1 MINLKNIR
9 YKSFLYFHTNLK
21 NKICLSIMSDS
32 DALKN
37 EEKISPIIHYTFEL
51 GNISYGALCLGVG
64 GMKGILLLGALHE
77 FWTRGQLKN
86 LVYYSGSS
94 VGALIVA
101 MLAIGYEPL
110 ELLTILCDPYFTSQF
125 GVLNFGNLGTIMG
138 LFPHSILRTKLEEI
152 VLLKLGY
159 LPTFGDLLKRLHKH
173 VIITAYCLSETDP
186 GKSKVFFNPISHPE
200 MSVIEAVILS
210 CNIPGIFQRAK
221 WNDKIWID
229 GACASLFPIKELQA
243 ICPEH
248 CPTLGLVLKSEAMDL
263 DTLTGYF
270 YALMSIPFR
279 NCLDLNELKS
289 NVQMLEI
296 LSQKSSH
303 SVMSSVNF
311 ASSNKEKISM
321 FTFAVRQVQNIIQS
335 FK

>member
-1 MINLKNIR
+1 MD
-9 YKSFLYFHTNLK
+9 LK
-21 NKICLSIMSDS
+21 NKMSFAIMSENN
-32 DALKN
+32 ALTKD
-37 EEKISPIIHYTFEL
+37 EKSSSEIHYTSEL
-51 GNISYGALCLGVG
+51 GTISYGALCLGVG

-77 FWTRGQLKN
+77 FWTRGQLSK
-86 LVYYSGSS
+86 LMYYSGSS
-94 VGALIVA
+94 VGALIIA

-110 ELLTILCDPYFTSQF
+110 ELLTIMCDPYFTSQF

-173 VIITAYCLSETDP
+173 VIITAYCLSETEP
-186 GKSKVFFNPISHPE
+186 HKSKVYFNPISHPE
-200 MSVIEAVILS
+200 MSLIEAVILS

-229 GACASLFPIKELQA
+229 GACTSLFPIKELQA
-243 ICPEH
+243 VCPEH
-248 CPTLGLVLKSEAMDL
+248 CPILGLMLKSEAVDL

-279 NCLDLNELKS
+279 GCADLS
-289 NVQMLEI
+289 GMRPTAQVLEI
-296 LSQKSSH
+296 SSQQDKR

-311 ASSNKEKISM
+311 ASSNREKIAM
-321 FTFAVRQVQNIIQS
+321 FTFAVKQVQDIIRS
-335 FK
+335 LK